1 MNIKRRLRNTR
12 SVSIYRYC
20 NMAKAKKKE
29 NYQVYIKQIEALAKI
44 ANLITS
50 GLYLEE
56 LLRLVVQVTAEVMNS
71 KISSLM
77 LLDAENKELVIRAT
91 QSVSE
96 AYNKKPNIKLGEG
109 IAGEVAETNKPMCVL
124 DVRKD
129 ERYINQ
135 DIARK
140 EGLCSLASV
149 PLAVKGRVIG
159 VLNCYTSKKHKFTKP
174 ELDVLTALANQ
185 AAVAIENAELD
196 LRARSAEEALTT
208 RKVIER
214 AKDILSQ
221 EANILPSEAY
231 RLIQKQS
238 MDSRKSMREISEA
251 IILAKE
257 IKGKQIR
264 QP

>member
-1 MNIKRRLRNTR
+1 
-12 SVSIYRYC
+12 
-20 NMAKAKKKE
+20 MAAKKKE
-29 NYQVYIKQIEALAKI
+29 NYKIYVKQIEAIAKV

-56 LLRLVVQVTAEVMNS
+56 LLRLIVQVTAEIMNS

-77 LLDAENKELVIRAT
+77 LLDPEKKALIVRAT
-91 QSVSE
+91 QSISE

-109 IAGEVAETNKPMCVL
+109 IAGIVARDNKPAYVL
-124 DVRKD
+124 DVKND
-129 ERYINQ
+129 ERYLNR
-135 DIARK
+135 DIAIK
-140 EGLCSLASV
+140 EKLCSLVCV

-159 VLNCYTSKKHKFTKP
+159 VLNCYTSKKHKFSKH
-174 ELDVLTALANQ
+174 EIDLLTALANQ
-185 AAVAIENAELD
+185 TAMAIENAELD

-214 AKDILSQ
+214 AKDILAQ

-238 MDSRKSMREISEA
+238 MDSRKTMREVAEA
-251 IILAKE
+251 IILAKDVRT
-257 IKGKQIR
+257 KKA
-264 QP
+264 

>member
-1 MNIKRRLRNTR
+1 MPRE
-12 SVSIYRYC
+12 
-20 NMAKAKKKE
+20 KKG
-29 NYQVYIKQIEALAKI
+29 YQVYLKQIEALAKI

-56 LLRLVVQVTAEVMNS
+56 LLRLIVQVTAEIMNS

-77 LLDAENKELVIRAT
+77 LLDPDKKELVIRAT
-91 QSVSE
+91 QSISE
-96 AYNKKPNIKLGEG
+96 AYNKKPNVKLGEG
-109 IAGEVAETNKPMCVL
+109 IAGLVARDNKPVCVL
-124 DVRKD
+124 DVKED
-129 ERYINQ
+129 IRYLNR
-135 DIARK
+135 DIAKK

-159 VLNCYTSKKHKFTKP
+159 VLNCYTSRKHDFTKQ
-174 ELDVLTALANQ
+174 ELAVLTALANQ

-208 RKVIER
+208 RKVVER
-214 AKDILSQ
+214 AKEILAQ

-238 MDSRKSMREISEA
+238 MDLRKSMREIAEA
-251 IILAKE
+251 IILARD
-257 IKGKQIR
+257 IKTKSV
-264 QP
+264 

>member
-1 MNIKRRLRNTR
+1 MPKR
-12 SVSIYRYC
+12 
-20 NMAKAKKKE
+20 KE
-29 NYQVYIKQIEALAKI
+29 NYQIYLKQIEAISKV

-56 LLRLVVQVTAEVMNS
+56 LLRLIVQVTAEIMNS

-77 LLDAENKELVIRAT
+77 LFDPDNKELVVRAT
-91 QSVSE
+91 QSISE

-109 IAGEVAETNKPMCVL
+109 IAGIVAQENKPICVL
-124 DVRKD
+124 DVKED
-129 ERYINQ
+129 ERYLNR
-135 DIARK
+135 DIAKK

-149 PLAVKGRVIG
+149 PLAVKGKVIG
-159 VLNCYTSKKHKFTKP
+159 VLNCYTSKKHKFIKH
-174 ELDVLTALANQ
+174 ELELLTALANQ

-196 LRARSAEEALTT
+196 LRARSAEEALLT
-208 RKVIER
+208 RKLIER

-238 MDSRKSMREISEA
+238 MDTRKSMREIAEA
-251 IILAKE
+251 IIIAKE
-257 IKGKQIR
+257 MKDKGPR
-264 QP
+264 

>member
-1 MNIKRRLRNTR
+1 MP
-12 SVSIYRYC
+12 V
-20 NMAKAKKKE
+20 KKKGH
-29 NYQVYIKQIEALAKI
+29 YQVYVKQIEALSKV

-56 LLRLVVQVTAEVMNS
+56 LLRLIVHVTAEVMNS
-71 KISSLM
+71 KVSSLM
-77 LLDAENKELVIRAT
+77 LLGPEKNELTVRAT
-91 QSVSE
+91 QSISE

-109 IAGEVAETNKPMCVL
+109 IAGIVARDNKPIAVL
-124 DVRKD
+124 DVKED
-129 ERYINQ
+129 SRYLNQ

-149 PLAVKGRVIG
+149 PLAVKGKVIG
-159 VLNCYTSKKHKFTKP
+159 VLNCYTSKKHKFSKQ
-174 ELDVLTALANQ
+174 ELGLLTALANQ
-185 AAVAIENAELD
+185 AAIAIENAELD

-208 RKVIER
+208 RKLVER

-221 EANILPSEAY
+221 EANILPSQAF

-251 IILAKE
+251 IILARD
-257 IKGKQIR
+257 IKGKK
-264 QP
+264 

>member
-1 MNIKRRLRNTR
+1 MPKK
-12 SVSIYRYC
+12 S
-20 NMAKAKKKE
+20 KKE
-29 NYQVYIKQIEALAKI
+29 ENYRVYLKQIEAISKV

-56 LLRLVVQVTAEVMNS
+56 LLRLIVNVTAEIMSS

-77 LLDAENKELVIRAT
+77 LLDPEKKELMIRAT
-91 QSVSE
+91 QSISE
-96 AYNKKPNIKLGEG
+96 EYNKKPNIRLGEG
-109 IAGEVAETNKPMCVL
+109 IAGKVAQENKPVCIL
-124 DVRKD
+124 DVRK
-129 ERYINQ
+129 EPLYINR

-140 EGLCSLASV
+140 EGICSLASV

-159 VLNCYTSKKHKFTKP
+159 VLNCYTSKKHKFSKP

-208 RKVIER
+208 RKLIER

-238 MDSRKSMREISEA
+238 MDKRKSMREIAEA
-251 IILAKE
+251 IILAKD
-257 IKGKQIR
+257 ITNKT
-264 QP
+264 

>member
-1 MNIKRRLRNTR
+1 MPKQKKTYQ
-12 SVSIYRYC
+12 IYL
-20 NMAKAKKKE
+20 
-29 NYQVYIKQIEALAKI
+29 KQIEALSKI

-56 LLRLVVQVTAEVMNS
+56 LLRLIVNITAEIMHS
-71 KISSLM
+71 KVCSLM
-77 LLDAENKELVIRAT
+77 LVDSENKELVVRAT

-109 IAGEVAETNKPMCVL
+109 ISGKVASENKVICVL
-124 DVRKD
+124 DVKD
-129 ERYINQ
+129 DVRYANRE
-135 DIARK
+135 IAKK
-140 EGLCSLASV
+140 EKLCSLASV

-174 ELDVLTALANQ
+174 ELNILTAMANQ

-196 LRARSAEEALTT
+196 LRARSAEEALTS

-238 MDSRKSMREISEA
+238 MDTRKTMREIAEA

-257 IKGKQIR
+257 LKEKGPKQ
-264 QP
+264 

>member
-1 MNIKRRLRNTR
+1 MPE
-12 SVSIYRYC
+12 
-20 NMAKAKKKE
+20 KKE
-29 NYQVYIKQIEALAKI
+29 HYQIYIKQIEALSKVAS
-44 ANLITS
+44 LITS

-77 LLDAENKELVIRAT
+77 LLDPQKKELVVRAT
-91 QSVSE
+91 QSISE

-109 IAGEVAETNKPMCVL
+109 IAGKVALENKSICVL
-124 DVRKD
+124 DVKKD
-129 ERYINQ
+129 PSYLNQ
-135 DIARK
+135 DIARQ
-140 EGLCSLASV
+140 ERLYSLSCV

-159 VLNCYTSKKHKFTKP
+159 VLNCYTSKKHKFLKH
-174 ELDVLTALANQ
+174 ELELLTALANQ
-185 AAVAIENAELD
+185 AAIAIENAELD

-208 RKVIER
+208 RKLIEH

-221 EANILPSEAY
+221 DAGVSSSQAY

-238 MDSRKSMREISEA
+238 MDTRKSMREIAEA

-257 IKGKQIR
+257 IRSPK
-264 QP
+264 